1 MKKWKHK
8 KASVTM
14 FYHLVKQN
22 KLEDVTEQ
30 HGLVLPEDLDFIK
43 EQIAGPIDPT
53 IVEWAYESRPENKSF
68 LYEIIANKR
77 NGVDVDKW
85 DYFARYVMLSNTWL
99 SKVSEIA
106 FLNTFLSIVLCQTCR
121 DSSYLGLQSNFDH
134 DRFIKF
140 ARVCEVDGKSQIC
153 TRDKVPLVV
162 LVVPNP
168 Y

>member
-85 DYFARYVMLSNTWL
+85 DYFAR
-99 SKVSEIA
+99 
-106 FLNTFLSIVLCQTCR
+106 